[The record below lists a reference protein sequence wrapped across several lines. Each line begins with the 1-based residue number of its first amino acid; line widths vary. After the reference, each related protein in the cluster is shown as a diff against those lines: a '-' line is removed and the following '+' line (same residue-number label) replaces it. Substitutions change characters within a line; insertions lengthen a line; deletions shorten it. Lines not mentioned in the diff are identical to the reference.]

1 MRSNCKSK
9 NVYFYFF
16 NVYLHGIHVNSWSN
30 GLKLLHAS
38 HIVSKV
44 QNICLKGV
52 EHLILHCKNFFLN
65 LNAIDFKL

>member
-9 NVYFYFF
+9 HVYFYFF
-16 NVYLHGIHVNSWSN
+16 NVYLHQIHVNFWSN
-30 GLKLLHAS
+30 GLKLLYAS

-44 QNICLKGV
+44 HNICLKGV
-52 EHLILHCKNFFLN
+52 EHLALSCETFFLD